1 MKTVSREQRH
11 RRVRSR
17 ITGTA
22 ERPRLVV
29 FRGTKTLSA
38 QLINDTTGTVLASA
52 TTAKLKDVTPTV
64 DGATKI
70 GHAIAAAA
78 TQLKITTAVFDRAG
92 YAYHGQV
99 KAVADGARDGG
110 LKI

>member
-1 MKTVSREQRH
+1 MKTVARQSRH
-11 RRVRSR
+11 TRVRSR

-29 FRGTKTLSA
+29 FRGTKTISA
-38 QLINDTTGTVLASA
+38 QLINDVDGTVIANASNRTVKEKTA
-52 TTAKLKDVTPTV
+52 TVTA
-64 DGATKI
+64 ATKVGAAI
-70 GHAIAAAA
+70 GKAAAKA
-78 TQLKITTAVFDRAG
+78 KVAEAVFDRAG

-99 KAVADGARDGG
+99 KAVADAAREAG

>member
-1 MKTVSREQRH
+1 MKTIARQARH

-17 ITGTA
+17 ISGTA

-29 FRGTKTLSA
+29 FRGNRTVSA
-38 QLINDTTGTVLASA
+38 QLIDDAAGSVLASA
-52 TTAKLKDVTPTV
+52 SSQQVKGADATIE
-64 DGATKI
+64 GATKV
-70 GHAIAAAA
+70 GQAIAAAA
-78 TQLKITTAVFDRAG
+78 KRAKVGTAVFDRAG

-110 LKI
+110 LQI